1 MPGETQRIFTDTSNF
16 FSISSGDIIDVGNRR
31 YLVKGEQKEA
41 RFGIEDPKFWV
52 KNAVDLDT
60 QERKILKLYFSE
72 TFITNLGGV
81 KINCFRNPWKE
92 GDILKLVQG
101 NPSFMQG
108 HTFTDT
114 ADNPV
119 RVLDIVRGTN
129 FLHYLDQF
137 RLPHKAYF
145 WTILPDILE
154 RLVEAFQA
162 IGHLHRNGFR
172 HGDIRNDHLF
182 VNQGRRHYVW
192 IDFDYDFEL
201 MENPFSLDLF
211 GLGNILINAVGK
223 GFHELYLIRND
234 PYMYKDLIDHL
245 SSEDFSLLHKS
256 RLVNLRKLYP
266 YIPTMLNNVLLHFS
280 SGAHV
285 FYESVDEITEDIQ
298 GYLASI

>member
-1 MPGETQRIFTDTSNF
+1 MPGEIQHVFTDTSNF
-16 FSISSGDIIDVGNRR
+16 YAISAGDIIDVGERR
-31 YLVKGEQKEA
+31 YLIKGEQKEA

-52 KNAVDLDT
+52 KNAIDLQT
-60 QERKILKLYFSE
+60 QERKILKLFYSE
-72 TFITNLGGV
+72 TFSTKLGGV
-81 KINCFRNPWKE
+81 SIPCFRNPWKE
-92 GDILKLVQG
+92 GDILELVQG
-101 NPSFMQG
+101 HPSFMQG
-108 HTFTDT
+108 HTHTDE

-129 FLHYLDQF
+129 FLNYLDQF
-137 RLPHKAYF
+137 RLPHKTYF
-145 WTILPDILE
+145 WTILPEILE

-162 IGHLHRNGFR
+162 IGYLHSNGFR
-172 HGDIRNDHLF
+172 HGDIRNDHLL
-182 VNQGRRHYVW
+182 VSQGRRHYVW

-234 PYMYKDLIDHL
+234 PYVYKDLIDCL
-245 SSEDFSLLHKS
+245 TPEDFSLLHKS

-285 FYESVDEITEDIQ
+285 FYESVEEITEDIE

>member
-1 MPGETQRIFTDTSNF
+1 MPREIQRVFTDTSNF
-16 FSISSGDIIDVGNRR
+16 CSINSGDIIDVGNRR

-52 KNAVDLDT
+52 KNVIDLQT
-60 QERKILKLYFSE
+60 QERKILKLYYSE
-72 TFITNLGGV
+72 TFTTNLGGI
-81 KINCFRNPWKE
+81 KIPCYRNPWKE
-92 GDILKLVQG
+92 GDILNLVQG
-101 NPSFMQG
+101 HPSFMQG
-108 HTFTDT
+108 NTYTDA

-129 FLHYLDQF
+129 FLNYLDQF
-137 RLPHKAYF
+137 RLPHETYF
-145 WTILPDILE
+145 WTVLPEILH

-162 IGHLHRNGFR
+162 IGHLHHNGFR
-172 HGDIRNDHLF
+172 HGDIRNDHLL
-182 VNQGRRHYVW
+182 VSQGRKHYVW

-211 GLGNILINAVGK
+211 GLGNLLVNAVGK

-234 PYMYKDLIDHL
+234 TYVYKDLINRLTPD
-245 SSEDFSLLHKS
+245 DFSLLHKS
-256 RLVNLRKLYP
+256 RLMNLRKFYP

-285 FYESVDEITEDIQ
+285 FYESVDEITEDIE

>member
-1 MPGETQRIFTDTSNF
+1 MPGEQQHVFTDTSNF
-16 FSISSGDIIDVGNRR
+16 FSISAGDIIDVGNRR

-52 KNAVDLDT
+52 KNAVDLET
-60 QERKILKLYFSE
+60 RERKILKLYYSE
-72 TFITNLGGV
+72 TFTTNLGGV

-101 NPSFMQG
+101 HPSFMQG
-108 HTFTDT
+108 YTYNDE

-119 RVLDIVRGTN
+119 RVLDIVHGTN

-137 RLPHKAYF
+137 RLPHKTYF
-145 WTILPDILE
+145 WTILPDILK

-234 PYMYKDLIDHL
+234 PYVYKDLIDHL
-245 SSEDFSLLHKS
+245 TPEDFSLLHKS

-280 SGAHV
+280 RGAHV
-285 FYESVDEITEDIQ
+285 FYENVDEITEDIE